1 MGDDGTTSGSKEEG
15 AGDPSGVKNC
25 LSVANMPS
33 LDKGSKGDGRG
44 QGGIRIG
51 DNEDEDV

>member
-1 MGDDGTTSGSKEEG
+1 MGDDGTTSGSKDEG

-44 QGGIRIG
+44 QEGIGIG
-51 DNEDEDV
+51 DNEDEDA